1 MFNLNFLK
9 KERAYV
15 KFYFTFFNRPSII
28 YLYSIRNQPIL
39 LVNIFFFFFD
49 LSLHVKSPILYRSY
63 IMNSKTPC
71 TSNRYYIID
80 TENVSL
86 IIQLIVNKFY

>member
-49 LSLHVKSPILYRSY
+49 LSLHVVLYRSY

-71 TSNRYYIID
+71 TSNRYYIMD